1 MKNKKSFTAYCDWI
15 DPFDK
20 LTDQEAGQLIK
31 HIFQY
36 VNDQDPEPPSR
47 LIDILFSPI
56 KSTLKRD
63 LEKWKKVC
71 EKNKINGMKGGRNA
85 KKTNPKNPNKP
96 NGLNINPKNPN
107 EPDSDR
113 DSDSDRDRDRDSDID
128 SERVIKK
135 YDDEIY
141 KSIKTHYE
149 EYKKL
154 EIVHE
159 ALVKNKYID
168 CDSTKKVLKKLD
180 EFQLNLE
187 GSGDTL
193 KTFKDYKTHFL
204 NWLKKQKEKNSDKKE
219 KDYLKMEDLIIPKQ
233 IQ

>member
-1 MKNKKSFTAYCDWI
+1 MLTN
-15 DPFDK
+15 DK
-20 LTDQEAGQLIK
+20 
-31 HIFQY
+31 
-36 VNDQDPEPPSR
+36 
-47 LIDILFSPI
+47 
-56 KSTLKRD
+56 
-63 LEKWKKVC
+63 
-71 EKNKINGMKGGRNA
+71 
-85 KKTNPKNPNKP
+85 
-96 NGLNINPKNPN
+96 
-107 EPDSDR
+107 
-113 DSDSDRDRDRDSDID
+113 
-128 SERVIKK
+128 
-135 YDDEIY
+135 
-141 KSIKTHYE
+141 
-149 EYKKL
+149 YKKL

-219 KDYLKMEDLIIPKQ
+219 KDYLKMDDLIIPKQ